1 MKVAIIGRTW
11 SLLETAKRLKA
22 NGHEIAL
29 VVTSKEAPDCNVTSN
44 DFRVFAN
51 EAGCVFVH
59 DPKIT
64 KARLEE
70 LIPSFSIDIG
80 ISINYSGVID
90 DEVTSLFPLGILN
103 AHGGDLPR
111 YRGNACQAWAIING
125 EERIGLCIHR
135 MIGGE
140 LDSGNIL
147 QKNIYPIDINT
158 RIGAVYEWFDR
169 DIPLMF
175 LDVINKLNEDNDFI
189 LESQSNDPSKALR
202 CYPRMPEDGKINWV
216 ATAEDIVRL
225 INASSEPYQGAFCLD
240 REGANVRI
248 WRASVFYDEEIWCGV
263 PGQIVQY
270 LESGE
275 IILLTGKGKIKISE
289 IEYNGIRAVP
299 RTFFKSLRIRFY

>member
-11 SLLETAKRLKA
+11 SLLETAKRLKT

-44 DFRVFAN
+44 DFRTFAN
-51 EAGCVFVH
+51 ELGCVFVH

-70 LIPSFSIDIG
+70 LVPNFSIDIG

-125 EERIGLCIHR
+125 EDRIGLCIHR

-147 QKNIYPIDINT
+147 HKNIYPIDINT
-158 RIGAVYEWFDR
+158 RIGTVYEWFDR

-175 LDVINKLNEDNDFI
+175 LDVINKLNEDNDFV

-202 CYPRMPEDGKINWV
+202 CYPRKPEDGKIDWH
-216 ATAEDIVRL
+216 ASAEDIVRL

-240 REGANVRI
+240 REGAIVRI

-263 PGQIVQY
+263 AGQIVQY
-270 LESGE
+270 LENGE
-275 IILLTGKGKIKISE
+275 MVLLTGKGKIKISE

-299 RTFFKSLRIRFY
+299 RTFFKSLRVRFY